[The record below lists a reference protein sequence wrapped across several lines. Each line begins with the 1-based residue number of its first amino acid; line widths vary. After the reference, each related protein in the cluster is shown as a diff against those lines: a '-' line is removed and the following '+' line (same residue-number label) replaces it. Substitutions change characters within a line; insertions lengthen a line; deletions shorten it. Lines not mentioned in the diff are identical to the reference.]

1 MALGSQLVGQTI
13 SRYRVLRK
21 LGGGG
26 MGVVYEAEDLKLGRH
41 VALKFLPE
49 ELAQDPQALE
59 RFRREA
65 RAASALNHPNICTI
79 HDISEEQG
87 HTFIAM
93 EFMAGE
99 TLKQRLADGPIPT
112 EQVIDFGIQIAD
124 ALDAAHEE
132 HIVHRDVKPANIFI
146 TKRGEAKVLDFGLA
160 KLTGP
165 APDHQPTA
173 IEQPTLEQHLTSPG
187 TALGTVAYMSPEQ
200 ARGEELDKRT
210 DIFSFGA
217 VLYEIA
223 TGRMAFNGNTTA
235 IIFDSIL
242 HKAPTSAV
250 RIIPEL
256 PYELDRIISKALEK
270 DRSLRYQSAAE
281 MLADLKRLR
290 RDSSSAK
297 VTPVVETAGP
307 SKKKSFWIPT
317 TIAVLLLVAAGAF
330 FAWRNLGGGS
340 KEISSVAV
348 LPFVN
353 SSNDPSTEYLSEGLT
368 EDLINQLSQIENLA
382 VMSRSAVFRYKGRDI
397 DPQTAAKDLKVQAIV
412 TGRIVQRGTQLLI
425 SAELV
430 DARTNRNL
438 WGSQYDR
445 KMSDLLAVQQEIAG
459 AITSHLRQTLAGN
472 PGQNLKGSTTVPEA
486 YQLYLKGRYYW
497 ERRTPETLS
506 KAKEYFTQAIETDPQ
521 FALAY
526 VGLANY
532 HYVSTDY
539 LPISPLDASA
549 QTKFYAEKALSISPD
564 LPEAH
569 TALAGALIDMY
580 HWQEGEREYE
590 RALQLNPNYAL
601 GHMWYGLHLSLVARH
616 EEAIAH
622 LKRAVDLDPLN
633 LKYTDNL
640 ALAYGAARQYDLAVE
655 TMKKALEM
663 DPNFSPAWSNLG
675 DIYRDMGKYDLWL
688 KAWKKGGE
696 LGGDRNQIELT
707 EAAERGYAASGLKGA
722 VTNMIKVQTE
732 QSMSMYRDP
741 ALIAFNYALLEDADK
756 TFEWLNKAVA
766 VRSAGLQGI
775 KSAKAM
781 DRYHDDPRYIEIIRK
796 MNLSQ

>member
-1 MALGSQLVGQTI
+1 
-13 SRYRVLRK
+13 
-21 LGGGG
+21 
-26 MGVVYEAEDLKLGRH
+26 MGVVYESEDLKLGRH

-49 ELAQDPQALE
+49 DLAQDSQALE

-87 HTFIAM
+87 LSFIAM
-93 EFMAGE
+93 ELMAGE
-99 TLKQRLADGPIPT
+99 TLKQRIAGGPIPA
-112 EQVIDFGIQIAD
+112 EQVVDLAIQIAD
-124 ALDAAHEE
+124 ALDAAHSE
-132 HIVHRDVKPANIFI
+132 HIVHRDIKPANIFI
-146 TKRGEAKVLDFGLA
+146 TKRGEAKILDFGLA

-165 APDHQPTA
+165 ATDRQPTA
-173 IEQPTLEQHLTSPG
+173 VEQTLEQHLTSPG

-200 ARGEELDKRT
+200 ARGEELDQRT

-217 VLYEIA
+217 VLYEMA

-256 PYELDRIISKALEK
+256 PSELDRIISKALEK

-297 VTPVVETAGP
+297 VAPAVETLAP
-307 SKKKSFWIPT
+307 PKKKPLLIPV
-317 TIAVLLLVAAGAF
+317 TIATVVLVAVSAF
-330 FAWRNLGGGS
+330 FAWRSFGGNS
-340 KEISSVAV
+340 KEISSIAV

-353 SSNDPSTEYLSEGLT
+353 TGNDPNTDYLSEGLT

-382 VMSRSAVFRYKGRDI
+382 VMSRSAVFRYKGRDV
-397 DPQTAAKDLKVQAIV
+397 DPQTAAKELKVQAV
-412 TGRIVQRGTQLLI
+412 VSGRIVQRGSQLLI

-445 KMSDLLAVQQEIAG
+445 QMSDLITVQQDIARAIASRLRETLSGG
-459 AITSHLRQTLAGN
+459 ASQT
-472 PGQNLKGSTTVPEA
+472 NLKGGTSDPEA

-497 ERRTPETLS
+497 ERRTPETLAKS
-506 KAKEYFTQAIETDPQ
+506 KDFFSQAIAKDPQ

-539 LPISPLDASA
+539 LPVSPLVEAA

-569 TALAGALIDMY
+569 TALAGALMDMFR
-580 HWQEGEREYE
+580 WQEGEREYE

-601 GHMWYGLHLSLVARH
+601 GHMWYGLHLSFVARND
-616 EEAIAH
+616 EAIAH
-622 LKRAVDLDPLN
+622 LKRAVELDPLN
-633 LKYTDNL
+633 LKYIDNL
-640 ALAYGAARQYDLAVE
+640 ALGYGGARQYDLAVE
-655 TMKKALEM
+655 TMRKALDM
-663 DPNFSPAWSNLG
+663 DPSFSPAWNNLG
-675 DIYRDMGKYDLWL
+675 DIYLDMGKYELWL
-688 KAWKKGGE
+688 QSWKKGAILSNDKE
-696 LGGDRNQIELT
+696 QLEVVD
-707 EAAERGYAASGLKGA
+707 AAEKGYAASGFKGA
-722 VTNMIKVQTE
+722 ITSFIRVQLE
-732 QSMSMYRDP
+732 QSKRIYRDP
-741 ALIAFNYALLEDADK
+741 ALIAYNYASLGDADK
-756 TFEWLNKAVA
+756 TFEWLNKALA
-766 VRSAGLQGI
+766 DKSASLHVI
-775 KSAKAM
+775 KSSKAM
-781 DRYHDDPRYIEIIRK
+781 DPYRQDPRYIDLLKR
-796 MNLSQ
+796 MNLPE